1 MNLQIELKNG
11 VMTARLCGELDHH
24 NAGKIREEIDSTAQ
38 RVKPRLLRLQFSEVP
53 FMDSSGIGLIL
64 GRIRA
69 VSLWGG
75 RVAVSG
81 LSPQLRRMA
90 ELSGIRALAHI
101 ENENEEKRE
110 RSVL

>member
-11 VMTARLCGELDHH
+11 VMTAVLRGDLDHH
-24 NAGKIREEIDSTAQ
+24 AADRLREQIDDTA
-38 RVKPRLLRLQFSEVP
+38 RKVKPRVLRLDFSGVP

-64 GRIRA
+64 GRVRL
-69 VSLWGG
+69 VSLWNG

-90 ELSGIRALAHI
+90 ELSGIASLASL
-101 ENENEEKRE
+101 EEEEKE
-110 RSVL
+110 AVGK